1 MLNRLF
7 LSFFGIFILTGCIFQ
22 GDTVQVL
29 TAKPDDYELYLYTK
43 ADQEESAQDY
53 LSALLDWKLKQKD
66 GSELQFEQSEQKKD
80 KLKLPTDE
88 LPLLVVKENGKTLT
102 TIAGDNPRED
112 ILTTLE
118 DKIVIAKK

>member
-7 LSFFGIFILTGCIFQ
+7 LSFFGILILTGCIFQ